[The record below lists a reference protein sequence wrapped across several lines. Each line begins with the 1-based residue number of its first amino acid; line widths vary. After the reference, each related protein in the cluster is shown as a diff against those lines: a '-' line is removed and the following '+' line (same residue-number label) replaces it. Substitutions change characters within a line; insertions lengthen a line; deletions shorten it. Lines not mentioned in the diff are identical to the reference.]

1 MRFVSLFSGVE
12 AASVAWLPLG
22 WEAMA
27 FCEIEPF
34 PCAVLEERFPEV
46 PNLGDVSKVDWR
58 SWVESNGRPDVLVG
72 GSPCQSFS
80 VAGSRTGLKGAS
92 GLMWEYV
99 RAVREILPRW
109 VVWENVPGALS
120 STGGEDF
127 RCLLASLDELGYGLA
142 WRVLD
147 AQFFGVAQ
155 RRRRV
160 FVVGSLGDRRC
171 ADVLF
176 EPESM
181 SWDIGSSRAKREE
194 LARSARVGP
203 GGCFALQ
210 SDGGTSLN
218 SNGSGWQGD
227 GSSYTLNATDR
238 QSVAVLPFDTTQ
250 ITSPGNSDRPR
261 WSDPNS
267 ALCASKHPPSIAF
280 KFSAGAKAGSA
291 SVGEDVS
298 PTLAADWHSPAVCMS
313 DATSNAA
320 IDLDMSG
327 TITAHAGKQQPMV
340 SDGCAVR
347 RLTPRECE
355 RLQGFPDD
363 WTLIP
368 YRGKPADECPDGPRY
383 KAMGNSM
390 AVPVMRWIGR
400 RIGEADAR

>member
-1 MRFVSLFSGVE
+1 
-12 AASVAWLPLG
+12 
-22 WEAMA
+22 
-27 FCEIEPF
+27 
-34 PCAVLEERFPEV
+34 
-46 PNLGDVSKVDWR
+46 
-58 SWVESNGRPDVLVG
+58 
-72 GSPCQSFS
+72 
-80 VAGSRTGLKGAS
+80 
-92 GLMWEYV
+92 MWEYV

-109 VVWENVPGALS
+109 VVWENVTGALS

-127 RCLLASLDELGYGLA
+127 RCLLASLDELGHGLA

-194 LARSARVGP
+194 LARSARVGL

-250 ITSPGNSDRPR
+250 ITSPGNGDRPR
-261 WSDPNS
+261 WGDANS
-267 ALCASKHPPSIAF
+267 ALCAS
-280 KFSAGAKAGSA
+280 
-291 SVGEDVS
+291 
-298 PTLAADWHSPAVCMS
+298 
-313 DATSNAA
+313 
-320 IDLDMSG
+320 
-327 TITAHAGKQQPMV
+327 KQQPMV
-340 SDGCAVR
+340 SDGYAVR

-368 YRGKPADECPDGPRY
+368 WRGKPADECPDGPRY

-390 AVPVMRWIGR
+390 AVNVMRWLGV
-400 RIGEADAR
+400 RIDAVNEGENPDEACSRLRGQIFGV